1 MPLFIPPAVAAGAAV
16 GVAFSVG
23 VDYLIDRY
31 IFQSDEYTIGE
42 ASAAAA
48 LGVFGGGF
56 MKPAGS
62 VLWKGR
68 GAARSTYEVGKQSA
82 SRYGFASRRFVD
94 DTVSVG
100 MVLGNRA
107 LRGNIKPM
115 AKATMFI
122 AGGRGIDYMSDVMK
136 SRARSQRSPNST
148 VDPGTPEKKK
158 LPGGGQRPKSAK
170 KKPRSSCPP
179 GHYWSW
185 KHNACMPSR
194 F

>member
-122 AGGRGIDYMSDVMK
+122 AGGCGIDYMSDVMK
-136 SRARSQRSPNST
+136 SR
-148 VDPGTPEKKK
+148 PG
-158 LPGGGQRPKSAK
+158 S
-170 KKPRSSCPP
+170 
-179 GHYWSW
+179 
-185 KHNACMPSR
+185 
-194 F
+194 